1 MDPRLQKDLE
11 DVLKAARTRARGQ
24 RLTFVF
30 ESDTATDTATD
41 TDTDTDTV
49 TDPVTDVRVLQGLDQ
64 TEAQVK
70 QRETTETEQVSVLNP
85 EQKATS
91 PPSN

>member
-1 MDPRLQKDLE
+1 M
-11 DVLKAARTRARGQ
+11 
-24 RLTFVF
+24 TFVF
-30 ESDTATDTATD
+30 ESDTGTDTVTD
-41 TDTDTDTV
+41 TVTDTDTDTV
-49 TDPVTDVRVLQGLDQ
+49 TDTGTDPDTDTVTDPVTDTVTDLVTDVRVLQGLDQ